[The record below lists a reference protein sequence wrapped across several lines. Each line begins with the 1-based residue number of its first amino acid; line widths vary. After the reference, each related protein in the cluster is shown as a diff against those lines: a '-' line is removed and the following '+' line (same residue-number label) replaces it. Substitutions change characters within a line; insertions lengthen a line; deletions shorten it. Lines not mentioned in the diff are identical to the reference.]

1 MIDFSNTLGY
11 HVCSMQNLEEKK
23 VIFSVNN
30 KIVVTITKDGK
41 IKILNDS
48 LTYKI
53 ESNEY
58 LIFIISKN
66 TNTLFF
72 NKNNK
77 DKYEVKFTEN
87 KLDIL
92 NENFDNLKKYVIPSK
107 IDKNMF
113 NNIRSNIKFKNNYEK
128 YKYGLL
134 RFIISKSY
142 STNVEEL
149 EYNLL
154 YNDIY
159 EICWR
164 EKKGLDAII
173 LAGDDWS
180 NTAHRFTK
188 SYNINDKNV
197 LLIKLNHHIFNYAEQ
212 GIIWKV
218 QKRKISKYPVIWQL
232 KNMNLLN
239 LIMNNVNK
247 VILHATAIFALD
259 SKLIFDYFPNKEYIF
274 CHGGTSYREA
284 PQNIRFLDNI
294 VKKYIIQCPDL
305 LGYSPTHIT
314 EKLIYYPI
322 EIKKIKPNFNF
333 RQGVNVLTIG
343 HWPSTKSVKGTA
355 VILDTLRQLY
365 SRGFKFKY
373 VGVTSLQ
380 EKWQG
385 SKDFVPW
392 EENIKRMQNIDIY
405 IETINLQINGKKFGE
420 WGNTC
425 LEAAACGA
433 VVCTN
438 CLEHKKYEKE
448 YKTKLPLMVSNS
460 GTELYNNL
468 KKLLLMNRKD
478 VLDLKKRTRKWCE
491 DYHSIEKTGKRLIE
505 YVF

>member
-1 MIDFSNTLGY
+1 MFDFSNILGY
-11 HVCSMQNLEEKK
+11 HVVSMQNLDEKN
-23 VIFSVNN
+23 VIFSVDN

-41 IKILNDS
+41 IKILNNS
-48 LTYKI
+48 QSYKI
-53 ESNEY
+53 EQNEY

-66 TNTLFF
+66 GNTLFF
-72 NKNNK
+72 NKKNK
-77 DKYEVKFTEN
+77 DKYEVKFKEN

-92 NENFDNLKKYVIPSK
+92 NENFDNLKKYVIPQK
-107 IDKNMF
+107 IDKNIF
-113 NNIRSNIKFKNNYEK
+113 NNIRSNINFKNNYEK

-134 RFIISKSY
+134 RYIISKSY

-164 EKKGLDAII
+164 EKKGIDAII

-188 SYNINDKNV
+188 SYNINNKNV

-218 QKRKISKYPVIWQL
+218 QKRKVSKYPVIWQL
-232 KNMNLLN
+232 KNMNLLK

-247 VILHATAIFALD
+247 VILHATAIFCLD
-259 SKLIFDYFPNKEYIF
+259 SKLIFEYFPNKEYIF
-274 CHGGTSYREA
+274 CHGGTSYREK

-305 LGYSPTHIT
+305 LGYTPNHIT

-333 RQGVNVLTIG
+333 RPNTNKLTIG
-343 HWPSTKSVKGTA
+343 HWPSTKSVKGTPL
-355 VILDTLRQLY
+355 ILQTLGELL
-365 SRGFKFKY
+365 SKGFRFKY
-373 VGVTSLQ
+373 VGVTNLQ

-392 EENIKRMQNIDIY
+392 EENIKRMQNVDIY
-405 IETINLQINGKKFGE
+405 IETINLKINGKKFGE

-438 CLEHKKYEKE
+438 CLEHKKYEEE

-468 KKLLLMNRKD
+468 KKLLLMDRKD
-478 VLDLKKRTRKWCE
+478 ILDLKKRTRKWCE